1 MNIRSKLP
9 NKKQL
14 HLVQARIDLE
24 LYKAV
29 KKAKREDRV
38 KWKELIEV
46 LFKEYLRESGKK
58 AS

>member
-9 NKKQL
+9 NKKAL
-14 HLVQARIDLE
+14 HLVQARIDLD
-24 LYKAV
+24 LYHAV
-29 KKAKREDRV
+29 KRAKRADRV
-38 KWKELIEV
+38 KWKELLEV